1 MNVTVFGLGKIGLPL
16 SVQYS
21 KKGLNVFGVDTNTKV
36 VELINQAVVPF
47 PGEENLSLFLSEVIA
62 EKRLKAFAS
71 GMDCVA
77 NSDTVVVAV
86 PLLVSSNGDPDFI
99 HLDEVTH
106 EISLGLKKGTLVIYE
121 TTLPIGTTR
130 DRFAKILEEK
140 CGLKA
145 GIDFSLVFS
154 PERVS
159 SGRIFADLKKY
170 PKIVGGIT
178 RECTEKAKKFYETV
192 LDFNPRPDLDRE
204 NGVWVMSNCEEAEF
218 VKLAETTYRDVNIA
232 LANQFSIFAKKIGV
246 DIYGVIRAANSQTF
260 SNIHTP
266 GISVGGHCIPVYPQL
281 YLWNDKSAHLVRIA
295 REINLEMPN
304 LIIQRLLFEWPRMST
319 TNVLILGASYRSG
332 VKEVAYSGAYPIFI
346 ELERLGAKVEVF
358 DSLYSP
364 DELEELGFK
373 PLTDFRKIEIVII
386 QTDDELYRNLLEDK
400 SNFPSLK
407 IVVDG
412 RNLLNGKFAASDVK
426 LISV

>member
-62 EKRLKAFAS
+62 EKRLKAFTS
-71 GMDCVA
+71 GMDCVS
-77 NSDTVVVAV
+77 NSETVVVAV

-178 RECTEKAKKFYETV
+178 RECAEKAKKFYETV

-232 LANQFSIFAKKIGV
+232 LANQFSIFANKIGV

-304 LIIQRLLFEWPRMST
+304 LIIQRLLFEWPRMNT

-364 DELEELGFK
+364 DELEKLGFK
-373 PLTDFRKIEIVII
+373 PLTDFQKIEIAII
-386 QTDDELYRNLLEDK
+386 QTDDELYRSLLEDK
-400 SNFPSLK
+400 SNFPNLK